1 LEKTEELKSMQQ
13 NFSQQINELKE
24 SRQHEIQA
32 AVEDAL
38 VGKIIEIKS
47 MKENFDSHLQEL
59 KVSQQQ
65 EIQAAVSK
73 ITEARQLDV
82 IQGQGQTIEF
92 KASMNTVQAL
102 SEEYKTGIEQSKI
115 KYEKLAEEHQEDL
128 RKQNARHDQEMLK
141 AQQKLEQQEET
152 FQQHI
157 NALTDEMTQLKQ
169 MFAQLMSSNVNP
181 TSTTVTATETPP
193 RDNKRQRPSATPP
206 SAKDQALASTTS
218 DMDHQPVADDE
229 VLPTENELQENEDV
243 TSKTDANQP
252 MTAVPSQSDS
262 VTPPTLGTLKEYEQ
276 HGA

>member
-1 LEKTEELKSMQQ
+1 
-13 NFSQQINELKE
+13 
-24 SRQHEIQA
+24 
-32 AVEDAL
+32 
-38 VGKIIEIKS
+38 
-47 MKENFDSHLQEL
+47 
-59 KVSQQQ
+59 
-65 EIQAAVSK
+65 
-73 ITEARQLDV
+73 
-82 IQGQGQTIEF
+82 
-92 KASMNTVQAL
+92 MNTVQAL

-128 RKQNARHDQEMLK
+128 RKENARHDQEMFK

-152 FQQHI
+152 FQQQI

-181 TSTTVTATETPP
+181 ASTTVTATGAPP

-206 SAKDQALASTTS
+206 STKDQVLASATS

-243 TSKTDANQP
+243 ISRIEVDQPKT
-252 MTAVPSQSDS
+252 TVPSQLDS

>member
-1 LEKTEELKSMQQ
+1 MQQ

-32 AVEDAL
+32 AVDDAL

-102 SEEYKTGIEQSKI
+102 SEEYKTEIEQSKI
-115 KYEKLAEEHQEDL
+115 RYEKLAEDHHEEL
-128 RKQNARHDQEMLK
+128 RKQNARHEQEMLR

-157 NALTDEMTQLKQ
+157 TTLTDEMTQLKQ
-169 MFAQLMSSNVNP
+169 MFAQLMSSNA
-181 TSTTVTATETPP
+181 STTATATETPP

-206 SAKDQALASTTS
+206 SAKDQDKAMESTVS

-229 VLPTENELQENEDV
+229 ALPTANELQDESALSTDV
-243 TSKTDANQP
+243 NQP
-252 MTAVPSQSDS
+252 KTMVLSQSDPAN
-262 VTPPTLGTLKEYEQ
+262 PPTLGTLKEYEQ